1 MVLRRFFAAN
11 RYAEPPGPAPQPQ
24 RGFKK
29 HNRRRYSKDSP
40 AQRFGHNGVAGD
52 MNPDTQETLQAVRV
66 RQRER
71 QRRYMMN
78 MMRAE
83 KERDV
88 AHDAGDERRAA
99 AAEAQR
105 RQMSDAAD
113 VFAQQIDIIERIMQ
127 DFGLIADLDD
137 DGVMEQ
143 RLLHDG
149 YAAYEYHTVQVAE
162 AAGRMHQHNEDMR
175 NHLAQYTMSNE
186 VYDEDEVMRELD
198 EIARRTGRV

>member
-1 MVLRRFFAAN
+1 
-11 RYAEPPGPAPQPQ
+11 
-24 RGFKK
+24 
-29 HNRRRYSKDSP
+29 
-40 AQRFGHNGVAGD
+40 

-78 MMRAE
+78 VMRVE

-88 AHDAGDERRAA
+88 AHDAGDERRATV
-99 AAEAQR
+99 AEAQR
-105 RQMSDAAD
+105 QQMSDAAD
-113 VFAQQIDIIERIMQ
+113 AFTQQIEIIERIMQ
-127 DFGLIADLDD
+127 EFGLVADLDD

-149 YAAYEYHTVQVAE
+149 YAEYEYHAVQVTE
-162 AAGRMHQHNEDMR
+162 ATERMQQHNEDMR